1 MNIMKKGLDNLF
13 VTFLIVSFTII
24 VTIAVLVWVK
34 NYTVD
39 LKEQTEDISSQRI
52 YCLNNIN
59 FEITNACYIDDSVKV
74 TLSNNANLD
83 LEGFLIRS
91 YKNLDE
97 VYPNEID
104 YKIEKFKI
112 DSFKYSS
119 EANIKFIEIV
129 AKVKLNNKV
138 ISCSQDIKSF
148 GNLNDQSLSLC

>member
-1 MNIMKKGLDNLF
+1 MKKGLNNLF

-34 NYTVD
+34 NYTLD

-52 YCLNNIN
+52 YCLSNIN
-59 FEITNACYIDDSVKV
+59 FEITNACYIGDSVKV
-74 TLSNNANLD
+74 TLSNNADLD

-91 YKNLDE
+91 YKSLDK
-97 VYPNEID
+97 VSQNDID

-112 DSFKYSS
+112 DSFKYKS
-119 EANIKFIEIV
+119 ESDIKFIEIV

-148 GNLNDQSLSLC
+148 GSLNDQSLSLC

>member
-1 MNIMKKGLDNLF
+1 MKKGLDNLF

-34 NYTVD
+34 NYTLD

-52 YCLNNIN
+52 YCLSNIN
-59 FEITNACYIDDSVKV
+59 FEITNACYIGDSVKV
-74 TLSNNANLD
+74 TLSNNADLD

-91 YKNLDE
+91 YKSLDK
-97 VYPNEID
+97 VSQNDLD

-112 DSFKYSS
+112 DSFKYKP
-119 EANIKFIEIV
+119 ETDIKFIEIV

-148 GNLNDQSLSLC
+148 GSLNEQNISQC

>member
-1 MNIMKKGLDNLF
+1 MKKGLNNLF

-34 NYTVD
+34 NYTMD

-59 FEITNACYIDDSVKV
+59 FKITNACYIGDSVKV
-74 TLSNNANLD
+74 TLSNDADLE

-91 YKNLDE
+91 YKSLDK
-97 VYPNEID
+97 VSQNDID

-112 DSFKYSS
+112 DSFKYKS
-119 EANIKFIEIV
+119 ESDIKFIEIV

-148 GNLNDQSLSLC
+148 GSLNDQSLSLC